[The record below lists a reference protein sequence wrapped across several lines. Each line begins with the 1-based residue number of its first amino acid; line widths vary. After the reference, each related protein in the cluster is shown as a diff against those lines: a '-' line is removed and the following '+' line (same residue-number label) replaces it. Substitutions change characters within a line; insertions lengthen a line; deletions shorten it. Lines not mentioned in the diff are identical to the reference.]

1 MLIFLFVAGFRL
13 LCVEE
18 GEKGEKIGEKVGKWW
33 CGSEVSTIV
42 IHCKLVDYTRLFRDQ
57 TISGLQPERRKEKL

>member
-1 MLIFLFVAGFRL
+1 M
-13 LCVEE
+13 EE

>member
-1 MLIFLFVAGFRL
+1 VWRKARRVKRL
-13 LCVEE
+13 GRRLGNGVS
-18 GEKGEKIGEKVGKWW
+18 
-33 CGSEVSTIV
+33 SEVSTIV